1 MTKIVAMPG
10 KALSATQQTQPNPD
24 LVAKLEELLSEAQ
37 DGHLQ
42 SLSYARLS
50 NDGGLGYGWVTATKD
65 DACLLIGQTHVM
77 LVDLAGGMID
87 D

>member
-1 MTKIVAMPG
+1 MSEVVAMPG
-10 KALSATQQTQPNPD
+10 KALSAKQQFKPNPE
-24 LVAKLEELLSEAQ
+24 LIEKLKELLGEAET
-37 DGHLQ
+37 GHLQ

-50 NDGGLGYGWVTATKD
+50 NDGGLGYGWITATKD

>member
-1 MTKIVAMPG
+1 MSEVVPMPG
-10 KALSATQQTQPNPD
+10 KALSSKQQTLPNPE
-24 LVAKLEELLSEAQ
+24 LVTKLKELLEDAER
-37 DGHLQ
+37 GRLQ
-42 SLSYARLS
+42 SMSYAKLS
-50 NDGGLGYGWVTATKD
+50 NDGGLGYGWITATKD